1 MPEFRPPEEV
11 TLPRSSKGRRPQF
24 FDDPAIDQIM
34 TFLFELMTEVA
45 VLRERA
51 DTVERLL
58 DSKGTIS
65 REDIENYRA
74 DPAVEEERVAW
85 RNAYLQRVMRMH
97 TPV

>member
-1 MPEFRPPEEV
+1 
-11 TLPRSSKGRRPQF
+11 
-24 FDDPAIDQIM
+24 
-34 TFLFELMTEVA
+34 

-58 DSKGTIS
+58 EAKGTVS

-74 DPAVEEERVAW
+74 DAAVEEERVAW
-85 RNAYLQRVMRMH
+85 RNAYIQRVMRMH